1 MNRLVENVVDKNSE
15 EIKKIEEKL
24 IKYSNCLIIKSE
36 NKVIQ
41 LLNKINLLQMKKLK
55 NKMLFLN
62 EYENFLLQRE
72 KALRAKENEELV
84 QTYLRKRESMDSN

>member
-1 MNRLVENVVDKNSE
+1 
-15 EIKKIEEKL
+15 
-24 IKYSNCLIIKSE
+24 
-36 NKVIQ
+36 
-41 LLNKINLLQMKKLK
+41 MKKLK